1 MFKKILVVGFILL
14 AGSQSVYAQ
23 DAAQAAV
30 NEAGHLRIVEI
41 KNRVNS
47 QREQIKKD
55 LAVKTISA
63 DQARECVSIL
73 NEVEGQVALIAGSDG
88 NGTMLA
94 ADFDSYS
101 SFLDVNASLID
112 SQNQSAMVASKGQNP
127 NS

>member
-1 MFKKILVVGFILL
+1 MFKKMMVVGFILL

-30 NEAGHLRIVEI
+30 NEAGKLRIVEI

-47 QREQIKKD
+47 QREQIKEA
-55 LAVKTISA
+55 LANKAISA
-63 DQARECVSIL
+63 NQAKSCVSIL
-73 NEVEGQVALIAGSDG
+73 DQVDNQVALITGSG

-94 ADFDSYS
+94 DDFDSYNA
-101 SFLDVNASLID
+101 FLDVNASLID
-112 SQNQSAMVASKGQNP
+112 SHNKQVAALKSQSS